1 LKDIKIAFFVSGL
14 RPGGIGR
21 YVLNLAKGFVKRGF
35 HVDIILPKEVE
46 AYHHYIPEKANVIN
60 LKTGRTLK
68 SVIPLI
74 RYLKQNKPYAL
85 ISANDYVNIA
95 AIWASKVAKV
105 NTKIISTI
113 HTDRR
118 NVEKNS
124 SVKEFLFNKL
134 ARVTY
139 PLSDYIVAVS
149 AGVSENSSKIYKI
162 PRPLVNVIHNPILDD
177 SLQEKMNDQVKHKW
191 FIKRNQKVILG
202 VGRLTK
208 QKDFSILIEAFKI
221 VRENRPVKLIV
232 LGEGAE
238 RIRLQELIKEYG
250 FDEDVDLPGFVEN
263 PYSYMKCADLLV
275 LSSRYEGFGN
285 VIVEAMAAGTPVVS
299 TNCPS
304 GPAEILENGKFG
316 YLVPVGNVT
325 LLAEAIEKALDEPA
339 NSEAL
344 KTRAMDFSIDKI
356 TEDYARLLK
365 LL

>member
-1 LKDIKIAFFVSGL
+1 
-14 RPGGIGR
+14 
-21 YVLNLAKGFVKRGF
+21 
-35 HVDIILPKEVE
+35 
-46 AYHHYIPEKANVIN
+46 
-60 LKTGRTLK
+60 
-68 SVIPLI
+68 
-74 RYLKQNKPYAL
+74 
-85 ISANDYVNIA
+85 
-95 AIWASKVAKV
+95 
-105 NTKIISTI
+105 
-113 HTDRR
+113 
-118 NVEKNS
+118 
-124 SVKEFLFNKL
+124 
-134 ARVTY
+134 
-139 PLSDYIVAVS
+139 
-149 AGVSENSSKIYKI
+149 
-162 PRPLVNVIHNPILDD
+162 
-177 SLQEKMNDQVKHKW
+177 
-191 FIKRNQKVILG
+191 
-202 VGRLTK
+202 LTK
-208 QKDFSILIEAFKI
+208 QKDFPILIEAFKI